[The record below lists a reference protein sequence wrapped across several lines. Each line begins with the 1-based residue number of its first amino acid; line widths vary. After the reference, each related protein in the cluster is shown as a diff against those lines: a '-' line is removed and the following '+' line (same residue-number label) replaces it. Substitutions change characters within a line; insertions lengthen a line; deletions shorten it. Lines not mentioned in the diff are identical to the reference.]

1 LFYFLVNMNSLF
13 CSHKV
18 SLVLLFTYNLCFY
31 CCDNFRPKQESNMN
45 QISSS
50 AIIELALNLASSLT
64 TKDRF
69 DRLLDT
75 VRKAIVCDAVALL
88 SYHGDILKPIAL
100 QGLSRDTLGRRFL
113 IADHP
118 RFSALCRSKLPIRF
132 AADSPLPDPYDGL
145 LVDRVGDLPVHS
157 CMGLPLYYD
166 DKLLGLL
173 TIDSLMPHVFE
184 DIAERTLEVIS
195 AMASATL
202 NTAFLIE
209 QLESQADHS
218 KRVVTELTEEAWKRD
233 GGELIGESQIM
244 QLLKQEIDI
253 VAPSDFNILVYGETG
268 VGKELV
274 ARTLHHKSL
283 RQHGPMVYV
292 NCAALPENLI
302 ESELFGHVK
311 GAFTGA
317 EKNRAGKFSL
327 ANGGT
332 LFLDEIGELPIAAQ
346 SKILRAIQSNEIQP
360 VGQDNVEEVDVRIVA
375 ATNRDLKEEVK
386 GGRFRADLYHRL
398 SVYPIRVPK
407 LQERV
412 GDVQV
417 LSGYFV
423 EQTKQKLGIAQL
435 KITAEAIAHLEQY
448 SWPGNVRELEHVIS
462 RAALKAR
469 SRQRHKKIIAIE
481 RGDCGSL
488 TMVSNDKILELT
500 KPAIVDKAGS
510 SINLRAATDNF
521 QRKLISQTL
530 TQAGGNWAAAARKL
544 STDRANLNRIAK
556 RLNIQV
562 VKSVIES

>member
-1 LFYFLVNMNSLF
+1 LYSRKENNIS
-13 CSHKV
+13 
-18 SLVLLFTYNLCFY
+18 
-31 CCDNFRPKQESNMN
+31 
-45 QISSS
+45 QISST
-50 AIIELALNLASSLT
+50 AIIELALNLASSLN

-69 DRLLDT
+69 ERLLDT
-75 VRKAIVCDAVALL
+75 VRKTIVCDAVALL

-113 IADHP
+113 VAEHP
-118 RFSALCRSKLPIRF
+118 RFTALCQSKAPIRF

-145 LVDRVGDLPVHS
+145 LVDRAGDLPVHS

-173 TIDSLMPHVFE
+173 TIDSLTPYIFD

-218 KRVVTELTEEAWKRD
+218 QQVVTELTEQAWKRD
-233 GGELIGESQIM
+233 GGELIGESPIM
-244 QLLKQEIDI
+244 QQLKQELDI

-327 ANGGT
+327 ADGGT

-360 VGQDNVEEVDVRIVA
+360 VGQDNVEEVNVRIVA

-386 GGRFRADLYHRL
+386 AGRFRADLYHRL

-423 EQTKQKLGIAQL
+423 EQTRQKLGITQL
-435 KITAEAIAHLEQY
+435 KITAAAIAHLEQY
-448 SWPGNVRELEHVIS
+448 NWPGNVRELEHVIS

-469 SRQRHKKIIAIE
+469 ARQKKQAIIAIE
-481 RGDCGSL
+481 ISDCGSL
-488 TMVSNDKILELT
+488 NTLATAKVTQTNEAVVADIELT
-500 KPAIVDKAGS
+500 NT
-510 SINLRAATDNF
+510 NLKAATEHF
-521 QRKLISQTL
+521 QRQLISQTL
-530 TQAGGNWAAAARKL
+530 RQESGNWAATARRL

-556 RLNIQV
+556 RLNIKV
-562 VKSVIES
+562 VKSVVDH

>member
-1 LFYFLVNMNSLF
+1 MS
-13 CSHKV
+13 
-18 SLVLLFTYNLCFY
+18 
-31 CCDNFRPKQESNMN
+31 

-50 AIIELALNLASSLT
+50 AIIELALNLAGSLN

-75 VRKAIVCDAVALL
+75 VRKTIMCDAVALL

-113 IADHP
+113 VAEHP
-118 RFSALCRSKLPIRF
+118 RFTILCKSKSPIRF

-145 LVDRVGDLPVHS
+145 LVDRPGDLPVHS

-166 DKLLGLL
+166 EKLLGLL
-173 TIDSLMPHVFE
+173 TIDSLTPHIFE

-202 NTAFLIE
+202 NTAFLLE
-209 QLESQADHS
+209 QLENQADHS
-218 KRVVTELTEEAWKRD
+218 KRVVTELTEEAWKRE

-244 QLLKQEIDI
+244 QQLKQEIDI

-274 ARTLHHKSL
+274 ARTLHQKSL
-283 RQHGPMVYV
+283 RKNGPMVYV
-292 NCAALPENLI
+292 NCAALPESLI

-360 VGQDNVEEVDVRIVA
+360 VGQDNVEEVNVRIVA

-407 LQERV
+407 LQERT
-412 GDVQV
+412 GDVQM

-423 EQTKQKLGIAQL
+423 EQTRQKLGLVQL
-435 KITAEAIAHLEQY
+435 KLSEETIPYLEQY
-448 SWPGNVRELEHVIS
+448 NWPGNVRELEN
-462 RAALKAR
+462 
-469 SRQRHKKIIAIE
+469 AIE
-481 RGDCGSL
+481 RGAILCDDNIITADLLDIDSEVDDINIPQGLITPSAAQTQPSSHRTLSIEGYFQQFVLENQNQMSETALAQKLGISRKSL
-488 TMVSNDKILELT
+488 WEKRHKLGIPR
-500 KPAIVDKAGS
+500 KKS
-510 SINLRAATDNF
+510 S
-521 QRKLISQTL
+521 
-530 TQAGGNWAAAARKL
+530 
-544 STDRANLNRIAK
+544 
-556 RLNIQV
+556 
-562 VKSVIES
+562 

>member
-1 LFYFLVNMNSLF
+1 MS
-13 CSHKV
+13 
-18 SLVLLFTYNLCFY
+18 
-31 CCDNFRPKQESNMN
+31 

-50 AIIELALNLASSLT
+50 AIIELALNLASSLN

-75 VRKAIVCDAVALL
+75 VRKTIVCDAVALL
-88 SYHGDILKPIAL
+88 SYHGDMLKPIAL

-118 RFSALCRSKLPIRF
+118 RFAALCKSKAPIRF
-132 AADSPLPDPYDGL
+132 PADSPLPDPYDGL
-145 LVDRVGDLPVHS
+145 LVDRIGDLPVHS

-173 TIDSLMPHVFE
+173 TIDSLTPHIFE
-184 DIAERTLEVIS
+184 DIAERTLAVIS

-209 QLESQADHS
+209 QLEHQADHS
-218 KRVVTELTEEAWKRD
+218 KQVVTELTEQAWKRD
-233 GGELIGESQIM
+233 GGELIGESHVMEQ
-244 QLLKQEIDI
+244 LKQEIDI
-253 VAPSDFNILVYGETG
+253 VAPSDFNILVFGETG

-274 ARTLHHKSL
+274 ARTLHQKSL
-283 RQHGPMVYV
+283 RKNGPMVYV

-317 EKNRAGKFSL
+317 ERNRAGKFSL

-332 LFLDEIGELPIAAQ
+332 LFLDEIGELPLAAQ

-360 VGQDNVEEVDVRIVA
+360 VGQDNVEEVNVRIIV
-375 ATNRDLKEEVK
+375 ATNRNLKEEVAA
-386 GGRFRADLYHRL
+386 GRFRADLYHRL
-398 SVYPIRVPK
+398 SVYPIRVPQLK
-407 LQERV
+407 ERV
-412 GDVQV
+412 GDVQL

-423 EQTKQKLGIAQL
+423 EQTKKKLGISQL
-435 KITAEAIAHLEQY
+435 KLTAQAITHLEQY
-448 SWPGNVRELEHVIS
+448 NWPGNVRELEHVIS

-469 SRQRHKKIIAIE
+469 SRQKHKTIIAID
-481 RGDCGSL
+481 RDDCGAL
-488 TMVSNDKILELT
+488 HTVSNDKLT
-500 KPAIVDKAGS
+500 PSNEVALTNKTAIG
-510 SINLRAATDNF
+510 INLREETDHF
-521 QRKLISQTL
+521 QRQLIKNAL
-530 TQAGGNWAAAARKL
+530 TQTAGNWAAAARSL
-544 STDRANLNRIAK
+544 SIDRANLNRIAK

-562 VKSVIES
+562 VKSVIDS

>member
-1 LFYFLVNMNSLF
+1 VLVEQEINMS
-13 CSHKV
+13 
-18 SLVLLFTYNLCFY
+18 
-31 CCDNFRPKQESNMN
+31 

-50 AIIELALNLASSLT
+50 AIIELALNLAGSLN

-75 VRKAIVCDAVALL
+75 VRKTIVCDAVALL

-100 QGLSRDTLGRRFL
+100 QGLSRDTLGRRFRV
-113 IADHP
+113 AEHP
-118 RFSALCRSKLPIRF
+118 RFMALCQSKSPIRF

-145 LVDRVGDLPVHS
+145 LVDRTGDLPVHS

-173 TIDSLMPHVFE
+173 TIDSLTPHIFE
-184 DIAERTLEVIS
+184 DIPKRTLAVIS
-195 AMASATL
+195 SMASATL

-209 QLESQADHS
+209 QLENQADHS

-244 QLLKQEIDI
+244 QQLKQEIDI

-283 RQHGPMVYV
+283 RKHGPMVYV
-292 NCAALPENLI
+292 NCAALPESLI

-317 EKNRAGKFSL
+317 DKNRAGKFSL

-332 LFLDEIGELPIAAQ
+332 LFLDEIGELPLAAQ

-360 VGQDNVEEVDVRIVA
+360 VGQDNVEEVNVRIIV

-386 GGRFRADLYHRL
+386 AGRFRADLYHRL
-398 SVYPIRVPK
+398 SVYPIRVPQ

-412 GDVQV
+412 GDVQL

-423 EQTKQKLGIAQL
+423 EQTKQKLGITQL
-435 KITAEAIAHLEQY
+435 KITADAISHLEKY

-469 SRQRHKKIIAIE
+469 ARQKHKAIIAIE
-481 RGDCGSL
+481 RNDCGSL
-488 TMVSNDKILELT
+488 SNTLNEKYSPINEPVQENKVTTNISLREETEHFQRQLIRKIL
-500 KPAIVDKAGS
+500 
-510 SINLRAATDNF
+510 
-521 QRKLISQTL
+521 
-530 TQAGGNWAAAARKL
+530 TQEGGNWAAAARNL

-562 VKSVIES
+562 IKSVVEN